1 MALIDRAIDALNEK
15 VGVFTAYLILPL
27 IGVVSY
33 EVLMRYAFDAP
44 TSWGFEMT
52 TFIYGVHF
60 VLTLGFAHKHDGHV
74 AIDIFEARL
83 PKKPRTILRIISNL
97 VLFIPTVGMLSIWSV
112 LYAKTSWLG
121 WEKASSSWAP
131 AVYPYKTLMAIGFI
145 LLFLQGVAKLIQ
157 DFRALRSND

>member
-1 MALIDRAIDALNEK
+1 MAFFDRAIDALNEK
-15 VGVFTAYLILPL
+15 VGFYTAYLILPL
-27 IGVVSY
+27 IGVVAY

-60 VLTLGFAHKHDGHV
+60 ILTLGFAHKHDGHV
-74 AIDIFEARL
+74 SIDVFEARL
-83 PKKPRTILRIISNL
+83 PKKTRTILRIISNL
-97 VLFIPTVGMLSIWSV
+97 VLFVPTIGMLTIWSV

-121 WEKASSSWAP
+121 WERASSSWAP
-131 AVYPYKTLMAIGFI
+131 PVYPYKTLMALGFF

>member
-1 MALIDRAIDALNEK
+1 MAFIDRAIDALNEK
-15 VGVFTAYLILPL
+15 VGFFTSYLILPL

-60 VLTLGFAHKHDGHV
+60 ILTLAYAHKHDGHV
-74 AIDIFEARL
+74 AIDVFEARL
-83 PKKPRTILRIISNL
+83 PKKTRTVLRIITNL
-97 VLFIPTVGMLSIWSV
+97 VLFVPTVGMLTIWSI
-112 LYAKTSWLG
+112 LYAKTSWLD
-121 WEKASSSWAP
+121 WERASSSWAP
-131 AVYPYKTLMAIGFI
+131 PIYPYKTLMALGFF